1 MRIFEMW
8 RNCVLHVT
16 HHGMARLQI
25 ASGDAG
31 STHGEKLVVVR
42 WLSWL
47 QLQRAGSM
55 GILWKG
61 IIAK

>member
-1 MRIFEMW
+1 MP
-8 RNCVLHVT
+8 HVT
-16 HHGMARLQI
+16 QHGMARLHI
-25 ASGDAG
+25 AAGDAG

-55 GILWKG
+55 GILLKD
-61 IIAK
+61 IIDN